1 MTIMMVMS
9 TETLM
14 TSHDV
19 ACLVGVAAEVAS
31 SDIAVDV
38 MPMMHDDAAGDSV
51 VASLSWTAWFGKTR
65 PTCFRRS

>member
-1 MTIMMVMS
+1 MIMVMS
-9 TETLM
+9 METLM

-19 ACLVGVAAEVAS
+19 ACLVGVAAAVAS

-51 VASLSWTAWFGKTR
+51 ASLSWTAWFGKTR
-65 PTCFRRS
+65 TTYFRRS

>member
-38 MPMMHDDAAGDSV
+38 MPMMA
-51 VASLSWTAWFGKTR
+51 
-65 PTCFRRS
+65 